1 MIRSQHPATSRDST
15 PLGTAVP
22 ADSCRMLEIS
32 AHRDADRRSRHAECL
47 QVPENCVTYATWAY
61 SSIKPPSRSRRR
73 TRILASCPGIC
84 ARPAGGFCRMRPVGV
99 VMAGV
104 LAQDQSQVPFSSDQH
119 PVQALAAS
127 AGHPAFRD
135 RVRARRPDRRLDDPR
150 FTSVGYGA
158 QSVTIDQGPTLP
170 LHRYQVRGYGRAGRA
185 EPELAAH
192 LDEPRARRS
201 RHLLRGF
208 GGTELPRRGAGE
220 TNIVAGTTITGDFMC
235 WATNVDYRMDT
246 PSVRAFLG
254 Q

>member
-99 VMAGV
+99 VM
-104 LAQDQSQVPFSSDQH
+104 
-119 PVQALAAS
+119 
-127 AGHPAFRD
+127 AFRD